1 MKTSRILLSW
11 FLLAVA
17 LLAIACGKKGP
28 PLAPLMAVP
37 ARVADLT
44 ARRIGDTV
52 YLKFTIP
59 SMNAIG
65 TRPADL
71 ARVDV
76 FAFTALSPYDVL
88 DVRDMVPVASITV
101 RRPPE
106 PEPEPK
112 VEKLPK
118 PGEEPRKPK
127 KEAAPKPPKP
137 PKPREPGEDQGQLYT
152 VTEELT
158 SAMQTLTVGT
168 RNPKSPQVKWFAPV
182 TKLLDEPPMMPPL
195 GSVVLAVQP
204 TRFYV
209 AMGVSRHG
217 MKAALSSFVGVLLQ
231 LAPPSTP
238 AAPVLTVTE
247 KSIGLVWEPPVGA
260 PAPPYAVPRA
270 FTELD
275 AFGVANTTTATAA
288 GRLAA
293 AVAVPATMA
302 EAAASLAR
310 AMAAAIATAP
320 AAGPAVS
327 TAKPPAA
334 AGARPAAGTTPPA
347 TVAGTTPIGAAV
359 TGTAAGPAITRIPP
373 PPAPLTA
380 TPRGMALPVLL
391 GYNVYLSGTP
401 VPPPAPPTPGVPPPA
416 PVPISA
422 GMLAPIPLNPT
433 PLATPTFQ
441 DTTFVFGTERC
452 YEVRAVNAAGVPSV
466 QAANT
471 LPVPGAP
478 VLPPPPPAA
487 GPPKPPRVI
496 LPPVWFESAPSVKT
510 CVTPKDIFPPPVPTS
525 LAAVGSVGAINLIWE
540 GVEAADLA
548 GYVVLR
554 GTAPDGPMTPL
565 FDTPMRETTYRDTT
579 VKPGVRYVYTVM
591 SVDNATPPNRSLP
604 SNKADEVAR

>member
-1 MKTSRILLSW
+1 VKTSRVLLSW

-17 LLAIACGKKGP
+17 LLATACGKKGP

-37 ARVADLT
+37 ARIADLT

-76 FAFTALSPYDVL
+76 FAFTALSPHDVL
-88 DVRDMVPVASITV
+88 DVRDMVRVASIAV
-101 RRPPE
+101 RRPPD

-112 VEKLPK
+112 VEKPPK
-118 PGEEPRKPK
+118 PGEEPKQPT
-127 KEAAPKPPKP
+127 KEGPPKPPKP

-158 SAMQTLTVGT
+158 PALQTVTVGT
-168 RNPKSPQVKWFAPV
+168 RNPKTPPATWFAPV
-182 TKLLDEPPMMPPL
+182 TKLLDQPPVTPPL
-195 GSVVLAVQP
+195 AGVVFVAQP

-209 AMGVSRHG
+209 AMGVSRRG
-217 MKAALSSFVGVLLQ
+217 VKAALSPFVGVSLQ

-247 KSIGLVWEPPVGA
+247 RAVGLVWEPPAGA

-275 AFGVANTTTATAA
+275 AFGAANAATATAA

-293 AVAVPATMA
+293 AVGVPATISA
-302 EAAASLAR
+302 AAASLAK
-310 AMAAAIATAP
+310 AMAAAIAMAP
-320 AAGPAVS
+320 ARPAVS

-334 AGARPAAGTTPPA
+334 AGAKPAAGTTPPTA
-347 TVAGTTPIGAAV
+347 TPAGAKPAAA
-359 TGTAAGPAITRIPP
+359 TAALTRIPP
-373 PPAPLTA
+373 PPAPLAA
-380 TPRGMALPVLL
+380 TPRGMVLPVLL

-422 GMLAPIPLNPT
+422 GTPAPIPLNPA

-441 DTTFVFGTERC
+441 DTTFVFEAERC
-452 YEVRAVNAAGVPSV
+452 YEVRAVNAVGAPWV
-466 QAANT
+466 QTANT
-471 LPVPGAP
+471 LPIPGAP
-478 VLPPPPPAA
+478 GLPPPLAA
-487 GPPKPPRVI
+487 GPPRLPPVI
-496 LPPVWFESAPSVKT
+496 LPPVWFESASSVKT

-525 LAAVGSVGAINLIWE
+525 LAAIGSVGAINLIWE

-554 GTAPDGPMTPL
+554 GAAPDGPMTPL
-565 FDTPMRETTYRDTT
+565 FDTPIRETTYRDTT
-579 VKPGVRYVYTVM
+579 VKPGVRYVYTVV
-591 SVDNATPPNRSLP
+591 SVDNATPLNRSLP